1 MKLIELAIRHQAR
14 LFGSGRALIA
24 TLGLVLGGP
33 ALAADAAPA
42 ATAAATPQKAVLVTG
57 ASTGIGRKITERLAA
72 DGYFVYAGARKDS
85 DLAELDAIENVD
97 AVRLDVTNPAEIA
110 AAVETITKAG
120 RGLYGLVNNAGV
132 GIIGP
137 LVETKD
143 EDFQWVME
151 VNVFGPYRVTKA
163 FSPLIVASKG
173 RITTISSISGILSR
187 PNLGV
192 YSMSKHAIEAFGD
205 ALAEEM
211 DPLGVKVSLIE
222 PGNYNSEII
231 KPAGKRLGVSLPNAD
246 RSKYPEPD
254 DVAAAVASFLVDA
267 SPKRRYLVVPVQR
280 EAEITI
286 RKALQETVQLNQKQP
301 FTYDR
306 KALIEML
313 DAELAALQPAP

>member
-1 MKLIELAIRHQAR
+1 VLA
-14 LFGSGRALIA
+14 
-24 TLGLVLGGP
+24 GP

-42 ATAAATPQKAVLVTG
+42 APAAAPQKAVLVTG
-57 ASTGIGRKITERLAA
+57 ASTGIGRKITERLAK

-97 AVRLDVTNPAEIA
+97 AVRLDVTNPADIA
-110 AAVETITKAG
+110 AAVDAITKAG

-132 GIIGP
+132 AIVGP
-137 LVETKD
+137 LVDTKD
-143 EDFQWVME
+143 EDFKWVMD
-151 VNVFGPYRVTKA
+151 VNVLGPFRVTKA
-163 FSPLIVASKG
+163 FSPLIIESKG
-173 RITTISSISGILSR
+173 RIATISSLSGILSR
-187 PNLGV
+187 PTFGV

-205 ALAEEM
+205 ALAGEM
-211 DPLGVKVSLIE
+211 EPLGKTA
-222 PGNYNSEII
+222 SE
-231 KPAGKRLGVSLPNAD
+231 RLGVTTPLAD

-254 DVAAAVASFLVDA
+254 DVAAAVASFLADA
-267 SPKRRYLVVPVQR
+267 NPKRRYLVVPVQR

-286 RKALQETVQLNQKQP
+286 RKALQETVQLNQKQQ

>member
-1 MKLIELAIRHQAR
+1 MKTIESAIRHQER
-14 LFGSGRALIA
+14 LFRGVRMLIG
-24 TLGLVLGGP
+24 TLGMVLAGP
-33 ALAADAAPA
+33 ALAADATPATPA
-42 ATAAATPQKAVLVTG
+42 AAPQKAVLVTG

-85 DLAELDAIENVD
+85 DLAALDAIENVD

-132 GIIGP
+132 AIVGP
-137 LVETKD
+137 LVDTKD
-143 EDFQWVME
+143 EDFKWVMD

-187 PNLGV
+187 PTFGV

-205 ALAEEM
+205 ALAGEM
-211 DPLGVKVSLIE
+211 EPLGVKVSLVE
-222 PGNYNSEII
+222 PGNYRSEI
-231 KPAGKRLGVSLPNAD
+231 GKTASERLGVQTALAD
-246 RSKYPEPD
+246 RSKYQEPD

-267 SPKRRYLVVPVQR
+267 NPKRRYLVVPVQR

-313 DAELAALQPAP
+313 DAELAAVQAAP